1 MFEVKVYDGSGNLK
15 KVISEKTL
23 NKRSEQQIHFPS
35 LFKKGRKKEVPS
47 SKTRKVPAKNKK
59 H

>member
-47 SKTRKVPAKNKK
+47 SKAGRAPAKNKK